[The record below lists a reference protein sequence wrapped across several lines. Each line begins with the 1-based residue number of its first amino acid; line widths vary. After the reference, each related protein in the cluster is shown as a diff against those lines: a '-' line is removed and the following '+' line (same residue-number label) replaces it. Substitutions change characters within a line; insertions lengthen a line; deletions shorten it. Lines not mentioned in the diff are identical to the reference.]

1 MLYVVRHGQSTFN
14 RRGLICG
21 RSNAPLTD
29 IGREQARVAGER
41 LRNIKFDY
49 AFSSPLDRARE
60 TAEIILSQNEHK
72 TPDLV
77 INEHIIER
85 DAGLLEGEQLDLPG
99 KRIPSWAPD
108 FNCEE
113 CWYETRESVVE
124 RVRAFLSEIG
134 EIYKDKNVL
143 VVAHNGIVRGFRH
156 IFEGLPFELDW
167 LNYGVE
173 NAGFVVYG
181 QGEES

>member
-14 RRGLICG
+14 YVGLICG
-21 RSNAPLTD
+21 RSNSPLTNK
-29 IGREQARVAGER
+29 GREQAILAGEK
-41 LRNIKFDY
+41 LKEVKFDL

-60 TAEIILSQNEHK
+60 TAEIILSKNEHK
-72 TPDLV
+72 TPEIV

-113 CWYETRESVVE
+113 YWYETRESVVE

-134 EIYKDKNVL
+134 EIYKDKSVL

-173 NAGFVVYG
+173 NAGFVVY
-181 QGEES
+181 E